1 MATYNS
7 VLVGI
12 GNQSVDNVTMYS
24 SRGQRLMR
32 RKADKVTNPRTDK
45 QRTQRAK
52 MALLVTLAQGFEDV
66 YKVGFPNR
74 KAGQTACNR
83 FVAANMENVS
93 VDGSF
98 AATMDYG
105 HLACSEARGRR
116 APGITVTLTGSTYG
130 LDVVPDTNYYGMA
143 KPDDKVYGVMVET
156 ERMESA
162 LLELGSRGEGGTMS
176 FPLPTGWSE
185 DKVKAYTFATSA
197 DGKRTSATVAVE
209 VTPGA

>member
-1 MATYNS
+1 
-7 VLVGI
+7 
-12 GNQSVDNVTMYS
+12 
-24 SRGQRLMR
+24 MR

-98 AATMDYG
+98 VATMDYG